1 MAGSGFTISFIPHGG
16 RPSRQYEFTGM
27 RLILFRGAL
36 VLAGVLLAAAAVAVA
51 VSLAPGS
58 SRADLEER
66 IDELEDSLRTLGTFD
81 ARMDSIEVQLED
93 LRDARLR
100 IENLVE
106 AAGPGPGEPL

>member
-1 MAGSGFTISFIPHGG
+1 MADSGFTISLIPHDG
-16 RPSRQYEFTGM
+16 RPSRQFEFTGV
-27 RLILFRGAL
+27 RLILIRVSL
-36 VLAGVLLAAAAVAVA
+36 VLTGVLLVAAAVAVA

-66 IDELEDSLRTLGTFD
+66 VDELEDSLRTLGTFD
-81 ARMDSIEVQLED
+81 ARMDSIEVRLED

-106 AAGPGPGEPL
+106 AAGPGPGDPL